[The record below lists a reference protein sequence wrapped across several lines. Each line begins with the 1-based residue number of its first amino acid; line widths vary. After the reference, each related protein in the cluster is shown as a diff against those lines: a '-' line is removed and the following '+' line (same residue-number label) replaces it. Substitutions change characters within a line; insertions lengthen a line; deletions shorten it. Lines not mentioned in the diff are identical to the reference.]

1 MNRMPLF
8 VLGLSMLL
16 LGCPSV
22 HTMRSAEVLPKGKSE
37 FVVHLGQT
45 GFAASGQATTSQE
58 TTTASDEF
66 LWETTAF
73 SYRSGLG
80 DNLDFQVKT
89 DLGIA
94 PEFGI
99 GYQVVGV
106 PGEGGVAATVYGGV
120 KYTNIFGLSI
130 VYVPTFALLDLPLGS
145 SSVTLKAGAM
155 TSRVGLAGE
164 SLSVTKPLIGL
175 SARIKLGSFRL
186 IPEFSYTEIFN
197 TNELSEDNTES
208 IGVAVGF
215 VSAGLGLAF

>member
-1 MNRMPLF
+1 M
-8 VLGLSMLL
+8 S
-16 LGCPSV
+16 CIW
-22 HTMRSAEVLPKGKSE
+22 
-37 FVVHLGQT
+37 GQT

-66 LWETTAF
+66 VGDDWF

-120 KYTNIFGLSI
+120 KYTSIFGLSI

-145 SSVTLKAGAM
+145 SSVTIKAGAM

-175 SARIKLGSFRL
+175 SARIKLGSFSL